1 MVESNVIPLNS
12 LGKKVNVLVIEDIIE
27 IAENMQSSIETEE
40 ILRHSF
46 KCPPGTVYIFGHKF
60 LDPVVKIFQQVYEN
74 SFLIEDGFRKKTI
87 FQHFKS
93 IFNVKSHLN
102 LLEK

>member
-12 LGKKVNVLVIEDIIE
+12 LGKKVNVLVVEDIIE

-46 KCPPGTVYIFGHKF
+46 KCPPGTVYYISFGHNF
-60 LDPVVKIFQQVYEN
+60 LEPVLKM
-74 SFLIEDGFRKKTI
+74 
-87 FQHFKS
+87 FQHCNEILF
-93 IFNVKSHLN
+93 
-102 LLEK
+102 

>member
-12 LGKKVNVLVIEDIIE
+12 LGKKVNVLVVEDIIE

-46 KCPPGTVYIFGHKF
+46 KCPPGTVYIFGHK
-60 LDPVVKIFQQVYEN
+60 LLNLSSTKIAVKF
-74 SFLIEDGFRKKTI
+74 FLIEDSFRKK
-87 FQHFKS
+87 S
-93 IFNVKSHLN
+93 
-102 LLEK
+102 